1 MSFYTSLTGLNGA
14 QADIS
19 TTSNNVA
26 NVGTTGFKRS
36 RAEFGD
42 IFATSPLQN
51 ASSAIGSGTILKS
64 IKQQFTQGN
73 IQSSLNALDLA
84 ITGQGFFCD
93 EAEPDLKPDGI
104 YKKRVVQRE

>member
-19 TTSNNVA
+19 TISNNVA

-42 IFATSPLQN
+42 IFTTSPLQN
-51 ASSAIGSGTILKS
+51 SSSAIGSGTALKS
-64 IKQQFTQGN
+64 IKQQV
-73 IQSSLNALDLA
+73 LA
-84 ITGQGFFCD
+84 C
-93 EAEPDLKPDGI
+93 
-104 YKKRVVQRE
+104 